1 MELLEIQMMSTY
13 AWPSPLPLNLCT
25 VGQWW
30 GSLGQII
37 CEGQMKNR
45 QLASWHKM
53 KRGDFLKF
61 WEASIAC
68 TSRGRIFNLLGKVYT
83 KGTMDIAIWCMNLW
97 TIMISGFGTHF
108 FRMKGSHDD
117 INVLQRFLVFARL
130 VEGHAPP

>member
-1 MELLEIQMMSTY
+1 MRLIAYGAPGVQKMSTY

-25 VGQWW
+25 AGQWW

-37 CEGQMKNR
+37 CEGQMKKR

-53 KRGDFLKF
+53 KRGNFLKY

-68 TSRGRIFNLLGKVYT
+68 TGRGRISNLLGKVYT
-83 KGTMDIAIWCMNLW
+83 KG
-97 TIMISGFGTHF
+97 
-108 FRMKGSHDD
+108 SHDD
-117 INVLQRFLVFARL
+117 INVLLRFLVFARL